1 MDVFAFIAGIFLGI
15 LAGFLPG
22 IHPNTL
28 SSILSTTPFGEEA
41 LAFMIVGMFPANL
54 IASFIPAIF
63 FGIPE
68 AGTFITALPGQRMT
82 LQGRGLTALRTVLV
96 SILVALLFSAV
107 LFHPSLLIFPFVYES
122 LKPFMKYIVLGLSA
136 ALILKSGKRLP
147 ALAVFVAAGMLGY
160 FALNSGVY
168 DPFMPLFSG
177 MFAIG
182 MLLNMREGKVPKQK
196 EEEPFAKK
204 LIPYILLSVLFGMFA
219 DVLPGISSPSQMAV
233 FMSLAVPMNS
243 LAYLSS
249 VSSIS
254 ISEAVFSFSTNMSIE
269 KSRIGTT
276 VWLSKFTD
284 IGENIYLLLALFI
297 FSAAATAFLLY
308 AARKKISAL
317 ATINSRSI
325 AKVLVLYLIVVSV
338 LLDGII
344 GLVILAVSASLG
356 WVTIKLGVER
366 IHLMGAVIVPTLML
380 LFGIFL

>member
-1 MDVFAFIAGIFLGI
+1 MDIFAFIAGIFLGI

-28 SSILSTTPFGEEA
+28 SAILSTAPLEDEILA
-41 LAFMIVGMFPANL
+41 LVTVGMFPANL

-96 SILVALLFSAV
+96 SILLALLFSAV
-107 LFHPSLLIFPFVYES
+107 LFHPSLMIFPFVYDS
-122 LKPFMKYIVLGLSA
+122 LKPFLKYIVLALSA
-136 ALILKSGKRLP
+136 ALIIKSGKRLL
-147 ALAVFVAAGMLGY
+147 ALLVFAAAGMLGY

-177 MFAIG
+177 MFAIS
-182 MLLNMREGKVPKQK
+182 MLLNMRQGRVPEQK
-196 EEEPFAKK
+196 EEEPFQRK
-204 LIPYILLSVLFGMFA
+204 LIPYILLSVLLGMFA

-249 VSSIS
+249 VSSIG
-254 ISEAVFSFSTNMSIE
+254 ISEAVFSFSTNISID

-284 IGENIYLLLALFI
+284 IGENIYLLLALF
-297 FSAAATAFLLY
+297 FLSAAFTAFLLY
-308 AARKKISAL
+308 ALRKKIGAV
-317 ATINSRSI
+317 ATLNSRLL
-325 AKVLVLYLIVVSV
+325 AAVLMVYLVIVSM
-338 LLDGII
+338 LLDGVT
-344 GLVILAVSASLG
+344 GLLILATASALG
-356 WVTIKLGVER
+356 WITVRLGAER

-380 LFGIFL
+380 LFGIFP